1 MDYIW
6 SPWRY
11 QYMSGAEKREGCIF
25 CDMAAADPA
34 HDRERL
40 ILHRGRFNL
49 IVLNLF
55 PYNSGHAMIAPYRH
69 VASLENLETESL
81 VEMMTLARDLE
92 VALKAAYHPQGYN
105 LGMNLGR
112 SAGAGIADHLHL
124 HVLPRWNGD
133 ANFMTTVGETRVLPE
148 DLDTTYRRL
157 VEFFQ
162 GKPETNQDGVEA
174 SGGPR
179 PSTVGR

>member
-11 QYMSGAEKREGCIF
+11 QYMSGAAKREGCIF
-25 CDMAAADPA
+25 CEMAAADRA
-34 HDRERL
+34 GDRERL

-55 PYNSGHAMIAPYRH
+55 PYNSGHAMIAPYQH
-69 VASLENLETESL
+69 VASLESLDTEAL
-81 VEMMTLARDLE
+81 GEMMTLARQLE
-92 VALKAAYHPQGYN
+92 VALKAAYRPQGYN

-157 VEFFQ
+157 VDFFR
-162 GKPETNQDGVEA
+162 ETPGNG
-174 SGGPR
+174 
-179 PSTVGR
+179 

>member
-11 QYMSGAEKREGCIF
+11 QYMSGAAKREGCIF
-25 CDMAAADPA
+25 CDMTAGDPA
-34 HDRERL
+34 RDRERL

-55 PYNSGHAMIAPYRH
+55 PYNNGHAMIAPYKH
-69 VASLENLETESL
+69 VSSLDGLETEAL
-81 VEMMTLARDLE
+81 GEMMTLARDLE
-92 VALKAAYHPQGYN
+92 AALQAAYHPQGYN

-148 DLDTTYRRL
+148 DLDTTYQRL
-157 VEFFQ
+157 VEFFR
-162 GKPETNQDGVEA
+162 GTAGSAVRRTPGELE
-174 SGGPR
+174 GG
-179 PSTVGR
+179 

>member
-11 QYMSGAEKREGCIF
+11 QYMSGSAKREGCIF
-25 CDMAAADPA
+25 CDMTASDPA

-40 ILHRGRFNL
+40 ILYRGCFNL

-69 VASLENLETESL
+69 VASLDGLETEALS
-81 VEMMTLARDLE
+81 EMMTLARDLE
-92 VALKAAYHPQGYN
+92 AALAAAYHPQGYN

-148 DLDTTYRRL
+148 DLDTTYQRL
-157 VEFFQ
+157 ARFFSR
-162 GKPETNQDGVEA
+162 DGRSNATA
-174 SGGPR
+174 SPG
-179 PSTVGR
+179 

>member
-11 QYMSGAEKREGCIF
+11 QYLSGTANRKGCIF
-25 CDMAAADPA
+25 CDMTAADPA
-34 HDRERL
+34 RDRERL

-55 PYNSGHAMIAPYRH
+55 PYNSGHAMIAPYKH
-69 VASLENLETESL
+69 VSSLDGLETEAL
-81 VEMMTLARDLE
+81 GEMMTLARDLE
-92 VALKAAYHPQGYN
+92 SALKAAYHPQGYN

-148 DLDTTYRRL
+148 DLETTYHRL
-157 VEFFQ
+157 VDFFQ
-162 GKPETNQDGVEA
+162 GTAAGKAPRVTTELE
-174 SGGPR
+174 GG
-179 PSTVGR
+179 

>member
-11 QYMSGAEKREGCIF
+11 QYLSGAAKREGCIF
-25 CDMAAADPA
+25 CEMAAADPA
-34 HDRERL
+34 GDRERL
-40 ILHRGRFNL
+40 VLHRGRFNL

-69 VASLENLETESL
+69 VASLEGLDTEAL
-81 VEMMTLARDLE
+81 GEMMTLARQLE
-92 VALKAAYHPQGYN
+92 AALKAAYRPQGYN

-112 SAGAGIADHLHL
+112 SARAGIADHLHL

-157 VEFFQ
+157 VDFFRKTP
-162 GKPETNQDGVEA
+162 GNG
-174 SGGPR
+174 
-179 PSTVGR
+179 